1 MEEIEVNPRTNLFI
15 RFLQHE
21 SNTELFGLFKL
32 WPREYYRHMLPTDS
46 CSLFWAVVW
55 HALRMLPPILKASAG
70 LFIVGYLVIST
81 VAILILTFT
90 SGLPPRPDFF
100 LCGGVLVLIVAA
112 GLVLVLVISLLEVGG
127 TNLYVY
133 LTDKYDQYKDRER
146 PPVKENPLVVGTL
159 ALVGKL
165 YWSIKNR
172 TCVKIKYKWEKE

>member
-100 LCGGVLVLIVAA
+100 LCGGVLVLMVAV
-112 GLVLVLVISLLEVGG
+112 GLVLVLVLVLVISLLVVGG
-127 TNLYVY
+127 TNLWVY
-133 LTDKYDQYKDRER
+133 LTDKYDQYKDRGKTTSQRESFSGR
-146 PPVKENPLVVGTL
+146 YFGFGRKALLVH
-159 ALVGKL
+159 
-165 YWSIKNR
+165 
-172 TCVKIKYKWEKE
+172 